1 MLDRWRLDE
10 TWVGEQR
17 SCWDP
22 TGSSASTKL
31 SPDPGRLAPS
41 IAGGTAGTAPRG
53 VLSRRRYGLA
63 RFASVGPRRSR
74 QECERGER
82 ADWAPFRQLMQTPG
96 AAHGA
101 RVCRLPC
108 FLRQSI
114 SRDWAII
121 AILAPV
127 LVFR

>member
-41 IAGGTAGTAPRG
+41 IAGGTAGTAHVAYYLAG
-53 VLSRRRYGLA
+53 DTVWHGLPVWVRA
-63 RFASVGPRRSR
+63 AAGRSVSVANGRTGRPS
-74 QECERGER
+74 GN
-82 ADWAPFRQLMQTPG
+82 
-96 AAHGA
+96 
-101 RVCRLPC
+101 
-108 FLRQSI
+108 
-114 SRDWAII
+114 
-121 AILAPV
+121 
-127 LVFR
+127 